1 MIPALCEEGDDG
13 NHGSTAVQDVHC
25 LQTMATRIYCGLFA
39 AESKFRSETEKATA
53 LIKARDRDGL
63 MAFIT
68 KPEVQ
73 KRNVQRVVLKART
86 FSQTIASAEEGQQ
99 VPDNSVDT
107 TYKVNPEFV
116 GKVFEE
122 WLMPLTKD
130 VEVEYLLARLDS
142 GSGESVK
149 KRQRLSHDHGE
160 FGWR

>member
-1 MIPALCEEGDDG
+1 MQQTSY
-13 NHGSTAVQDVHC
+13 GSTSLQDVHC
-25 LQTMATRIYCGLFA
+25 LQTMATRIYFGLFV
-39 AESKFRSETEKATA
+39 AESKFRSENEKATA

-68 KPEVQ
+68 KPEVE
-73 KRNVQRVVLKART
+73 KKNVARVVLKART

-99 VPDNSVDT
+99 VPDNSADAS
-107 TYKVNPEFV
+107 YKVNPEFV
-116 GKVFEE
+116 GKVFQE

-142 GSGESVK
+142 ESSESVT
-149 KRQRLSHDHGE
+149 KRQRVSHDQGQ